1 MSELMSDFRGLLP
14 NIAGSSGGLILA
26 PGAVVGKPAAAGPFE
41 AVAAG
46 LADGLAAAG
55 VLVLGVT

>member
-1 MSELMSDFRGLLP
+1 MSDFRGLLP

-46 LADGLAAAG
+46 LADGLAAAS